1 MFNRA
6 VKFAN
11 KNLLTFF
18 LLSLLFVKLPPFN
31 FFPFWQTEFFTSHSI
46 ARLLSIFLFLHF
58 FFRDIKSGN
67 FIHSIK
73 GKSVLIFFSIYFL
86 FSTLSIINARNLESF
101 FLRYKDVV
109 FAGIFAYIA
118 YNFRSQRNKII
129 KFFILS
135 SIINFTYQIFMFIL
149 PGTFLSFANVFIYAK
164 HIDLVAINLQR
175 NRIFI
180 ETYDEIVIPFVF
192 LYFYQNQDRVKKGFF
207 YLLMFLIAFPSLL
220 SNFRS
225 RIVMLV
231 FAFFTSFFLLLKKSI
246 GQKFILMVIFVA
258 TGFFAY
264 SILQYNFE
272 YSFIDR
278 FALQNQREDIN
289 TIFFRFKNLIWSED
303 MANTSPFLG
312 VGLGNYYDNLPV
324 KKLYHLSLMNWEN
337 KESEIAASN
346 PHNIFAL
353 IISETGY
360 INFLVYL
367 IMLIYFVMTDLQIIF
382 NKKNV
387 ISISFIISFWT
398 LFIYSLVN
406 PTTTYT
412 YNLLF
417 WTLRVLII

>member
-6 VKFAN
+6 AKFI
-11 KNLLTFF
+11 KDNLLTFF
-18 LLSLLFVKLPPFN
+18 LLSFLFVKLPPFN

-46 ARLLSIFLFLHF
+46 ARLLSIFLFLYYVL
-58 FFRDIKSGN
+58 RDVKRGN
-67 FIHSIK
+67 FTHFIK

-86 FSTLSIINARNLESF
+86 FSTLSIIHARNLESF

-109 FAGIFAYIA
+109 FAGMFAYIT
-118 YNFRSQRNKII
+118 YNFRDQRNKII
-129 KFFILS
+129 KFLILS
-135 SIINFTYQIFMFIL
+135 SIVNFVYQIFMFIL
-149 PGTFLSFANVFIYAK
+149 PGSFLSFANVFIYAK
-164 HIDLVAINLQR
+164 HMDLVSINLQR

-180 ETYDEIVIPFVF
+180 ETYDEIVIPLVFV
-192 LYFYQNQDRVKKGFF
+192 YFYQNQDRIKKGFF
-207 YLLMFLIAFPSLL
+207 YLIMFFIAFPSLL

-231 FAFFTSFFLLLKKSI
+231 FAFLASFFLLLKKSVE
-246 GQKFILMVIFVA
+246 QKLIIVVIFIA
-258 TGFFAY
+258 TGIFAY
-264 SILQYNFE
+264 SVLQYNFE

-278 FALQNQREDIN
+278 FTLQNQREDVN
-289 TIFFRFKNLIWSED
+289 TIYFRFRNLIWSED
-303 MANTSPFLG
+303 IANTSPFLG

-367 IMLIYFVMTDLQIIF
+367 IMLIYFAITDLQIIL
-382 NKKNV
+382 NKKNIV
-387 ISISFIISFWT
+387 SISFIISFWT